1 MSKTLLS
8 FAAATVILGGL
19 TSVSALA
26 QTTPAKAPMAHK
38 MAHHAMHHRSCYD
51 LAWDSQQQKDCLA
64 GKAAKPIS
72 SIRIAMPTSAV

>member
-8 FAAATVILGGL
+8 LAAATVILGAL

-26 QTTPAKAPMAHK
+26 QTTPDKAPMAHK
-38 MAHHAMHHRSCYD
+38 MHHRSCYD

-64 GKAAKPIS
+64 GKSAAPMVHK
-72 SIRIAMPTSAV
+72 TSMKHKKAKAT